1 MIKNSQVC
9 QTQHMLSDNTTHV
22 GVRWAIGNT
31 YVDGG
36 VGSGS
41 GAAAFSTCAAI
52 LFATPAHAFAIV
64 IATLLP
70 ENGSPFMAGET
81 AGIKNLAIPAN
92 GYTGVAALTA
102 LAAHSC
108 ATCSASSA
116 TASISGDAPASCITV
131 ITTVASFI
139 AVDAT
144 SAAALVVAAASA
156 ISSAVGGCCGSR
168 GCMGGGSVCHDGAAA
183 AAGTVSSVVGV
194 NEFAENIVI
203 C

>member
-1 MIKNSQVC
+1 
-9 QTQHMLSDNTTHV
+9 MLSDNTTHV

-31 YVDGG
+31 YADGG

-116 TASISGDAPASCITV
+116 TASISFGDAPASCITV

-144 SAAALVVAAASA
+144 STAALVVAAASA

-168 GCMGGGSVCHDGAAA
+168 GCMGGGSVCHDGAAHA
-183 AAGTVSSVVGV
+183 AT
-194 NEFAENIVI
+194 
-203 C
+203 

>member
-31 YVDGG
+31 YADGG

-41 GAAAFSTCAAI
+41 GAAAFTCAAT

-64 IATLLP
+64 IATLLS

-81 AGIKNLAIPAN
+81 EGIKHLAISAN
-92 GYTGVAALTA
+92 GHTGVAALTA
-102 LAAHSC
+102 LAAHFC

-139 AVDAT
+139 AVDAI

>member
-1 MIKNSQVC
+1 
-9 QTQHMLSDNTTHV
+9 
-22 GVRWAIGNT
+22 
-31 YVDGG
+31 
-36 VGSGS
+36 VGSGVC
-41 GAAAFSTCAAI
+41 AAAYATCAAT
-52 LFATPAHAFAIV
+52 LFATPAHSFAIV
-64 IATLLP
+64 IAIFLS

-81 AGIKNLAIPAN
+81 ESIKCEAIPAD
-92 GYTGVAALTA
+92 GHTGLAALTA
-102 LAAHSC
+102 LAAHSF

-116 TASISGDAPASCITV
+116 TASISFGDAPASSITV

-139 AVDAT
+139 AVDAI

-168 GCMGGGSVCHDGAAA
+168 GGMGGGSVCHDSGMGGGRVGGHGGGIN
-183 AAGTVSSVVGV
+183 AAGAVSSVVGV